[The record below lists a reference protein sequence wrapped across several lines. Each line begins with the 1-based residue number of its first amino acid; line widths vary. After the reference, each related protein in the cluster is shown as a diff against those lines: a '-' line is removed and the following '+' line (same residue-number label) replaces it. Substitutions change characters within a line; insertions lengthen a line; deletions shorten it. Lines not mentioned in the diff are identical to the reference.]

1 MSNEEN
7 LRAALQ
13 YLMSLEEHHDFF
25 EIYQKDKEIK
35 TSADIEDFFNAF
47 KAHMVEIGKW
57 NNELEI
63 TLKIIKEQSDIIKHQ
78 KTDSPIFSINKSRK
92 LDDSWII
99 EFQKEFQQCLTGDQ
113 FVEEIKP
120 RRYKTI
126 TENLILYG
134 VDGVKLSEV
143 YSKYSEFNHPF
154 VNYSVASVLY
164 NAKNFSSGLPILKE
178 GIKSIAS
185 YPNHYWNNEFGIEG
199 ASWMIGDLLY
209 LLGKLLDE
217 NNLRNEKIKL
227 LKLLYLYMSRYIC
240 MTQSNLKSVDFYS
253 NRARIVKGNYME
265 FIGIFWIGVN
275 PDIQFISDMYLAH
288 QTGMN
293 NGLPMF
299 TKPFDQFY
307 WDSMKMYRHGSH
319 IPNSSGGYQE
329 IEDRT
334 WMELVRDGE
343 IRSIMLAD
351 KLLKEFENYELNIS
365 NSTID
370 NIFSILAETKKDD
383 LENYIKK
390 INERKLNKT
399 ERNEN
404 N

>member
-1 MSNEEN
+1 
-7 LRAALQ
+7 
-13 YLMSLEEHHDFF
+13 
-25 EIYQKDKEIK
+25 
-35 TSADIEDFFNAF
+35 
-47 KAHMVEIGKW
+47 
-57 NNELEI
+57 
-63 TLKIIKEQSDIIKHQ
+63 
-78 KTDSPIFSINKSRK
+78 
-92 LDDSWII
+92 
-99 EFQKEFQQCLTGDQ
+99 
-113 FVEEIKP
+113 
-120 RRYKTI
+120 
-126 TENLILYG
+126 
-134 VDGVKLSEV
+134 
-143 YSKYSEFNHPF
+143 
-154 VNYSVASVLY
+154 
-164 NAKNFSSGLPILKE
+164 
-178 GIKSIAS
+178 
-185 YPNHYWNNEFGIEG
+185 
-199 ASWMIGDLLY
+199 
-209 LLGKLLDE
+209 
-217 NNLRNEKIKL
+217 
-227 LKLLYLYMSRYIC
+227 

-319 IPNSSGGYQE
+319 IPNSTGGYQE

-343 IRSIMLAD
+343 IRSIKLAD

-370 NIFSILAETKKDD
+370 NIFKILAETKKDD

-390 INERKLNKT
+390 ISESKLNKS

>member
-7 LRAALQ
+7 LRAALH
-13 YLMSLEEHHDFF
+13 YLMGLEEHHDFF
-25 EIYQKDKEIK
+25 ESYQKDKEIK
-35 TSADIEDFFNAF
+35 TSADLEAFFNAF
-47 KAHMVEIGKW
+47 KAHMNKIGKW

-63 TLKIIKEQSDIIKHQ
+63 TLKIIKEQTDIIKHQ
-78 KTDSPIFSINKSRK
+78 KTNSPIFSVNKSRK

-164 NAKNFSSGLPILKE
+164 NAKNFSNGLPILKE
-178 GIKSIAS
+178 GIKSIVS

-199 ASWMIGDLLY
+199 AAWMIGDLLY
-209 LLGKLLDE
+209 LLGRHLDE
-217 NNLRNEKIKL
+217 NNLRSEKIKL
-227 LKLLYLYMSRYIC
+227 LKLLFLYMSRYIC

-265 FIGIFWIGVN
+265 FIGIFWIGIN

-390 INERKLNKT
+390 ISERKLNKT
-399 ERNEN
+399 AE
-404 N
+404 

>member
-35 TSADIEDFFNAF
+35 TSADIEAFFNAF

-63 TLKIIKEQSDIIKHQ
+63 SLKILNEQSDIIKHQ
-78 KTDSPIFSINKSRK
+78 KTDSPIFSVNKSRK

-164 NAKNFSSGLPILKE
+164 NAKNFSNGLPILKE

-227 LKLLYLYMSRYIC
+227 LKLLFLYM
-240 MTQSNLKSVDFYS
+240 
-253 NRARIVKGNYME
+253 
-265 FIGIFWIGVN
+265 
-275 PDIQFISDMYLAH
+275 
-288 QTGMN
+288 
-293 NGLPMF
+293 
-299 TKPFDQFY
+299 TK
-307 WDSMKMYRHGSH
+307 
-319 IPNSSGGYQE
+319 
-329 IEDRT
+329 
-334 WMELVRDGE
+334 
-343 IRSIMLAD
+343 
-351 KLLKEFENYELNIS
+351 
-365 NSTID
+365 
-370 NIFSILAETKKDD
+370 
-383 LENYIKK
+383 
-390 INERKLNKT
+390 
-399 ERNEN
+399 
-404 N
+404 

>member
-7 LRAALQ
+7 LRAALHH
-13 YLMSLEEHHDFF
+13 LIGSEEHNGFF
-25 EIYQKDKEIK
+25 ESYQKDKEIK
-35 TSADIEDFFNAF
+35 TSADLEAFFNAF
-47 KAHMVEIGKW
+47 KTHMINIGKW

-63 TLKIIKEQSDIIKHQ
+63 TLSIIKEQSEIIKHQ
-78 KTDSPIFSINKSRK
+78 KADSPIFSFNKSRK
-92 LDDSWII
+92 LDDSWLI
-99 EFQKEFQQCLTGDQ
+99 EFQKEFQKCLAGDQ

-120 RRYKTI
+120 RQYKTI

-134 VDGVKLSEV
+134 VDGMKLSEV

-164 NAKNFSSGLPILKE
+164 NAKNFSNGLPILKE

-199 ASWMIGDLLY
+199 ASWLIGDLLY
-209 LLGKLLDE
+209 LLGNLLDE

-227 LKLLYLYMSRYIC
+227 LKLLFLYMSRYIC

-275 PDIQFISDMYLAH
+275 PDIQYISDMYLAH

-319 IPNSSGGYQE
+319 IPNSTGGYQE

-365 NSTID
+365 NSTIE
-370 NIFSILAETKKDD
+370 NIFRILAETKKDD

-390 INERKLNKT
+390 ISERKLNKS
-399 ERNEN
+399 E
-404 N
+404 

>member
-7 LRAALQ
+7 LRAALHH
-13 YLMSLEEHHDFF
+13 LIGVEEHDGFF
-25 EIYQKDKEIK
+25 ENYQKDKEIK
-35 TSADIEDFFNAF
+35 TSADLEAFFNAF
-47 KAHMVEIGKW
+47 KTHMLSKGKW

-78 KTDSPIFSINKSRK
+78 KADSPIFSVNKSRK
-92 LDDSWII
+92 LDDSWIF

-120 RRYKTI
+120 KRYKTI

-134 VDGVKLSEV
+134 VDGMKLSEV

-164 NAKNFSSGLPILKE
+164 NAKNFSNGLPILKE

-185 YPNHYWNNEFGIEG
+185 YPNHYWNNEFGVEG

-209 LLGKLLDE
+209 LLGSLLDE

-227 LKLLYLYMSRYIC
+227 LKLLFLYMSRYIC

-319 IPNSSGGYQE
+319 IPNSTGGYQE

-343 IRSIMLAD
+343 IRSIKLAD
-351 KLLKEFENYELNIS
+351 ILLKEFENYELNIS

-370 NIFSILAETKKDD
+370 NIFKILAETKKDD

-390 INERKLNKT
+390 ISESKLNKS
-399 ERNEN
+399 E
-404 N
+404 

>member
-7 LRAALQ
+7 LRAALHH
-13 YLMSLEEHHDFF
+13 LIGLEEHDGFF
-25 EIYQKDKEIK
+25 ESYQKDKEIK
-35 TSADIEDFFNAF
+35 TSADLEAFFNAF
-47 KAHMVEIGKW
+47 KTHMLSKGKW

-78 KTDSPIFSINKSRK
+78 KADSPIFSVNKSRK
-92 LDDSWII
+92 LDDSWIF

-120 RRYKTI
+120 KRYKTI

-134 VDGVKLSEV
+134 VDGMKLSEV

-164 NAKNFSSGLPILKE
+164 NAKNFSNGLPILKE

-185 YPNHYWNNEFGIEG
+185 YPNHYWNNEFGVEG

-209 LLGKLLDE
+209 LLGSLLDE

-227 LKLLYLYMSRYIC
+227 LKLLFLYMSRYIC

-319 IPNSSGGYQE
+319 IPNSTGGYQE

-343 IRSIMLAD
+343 IRSIKLAD

-370 NIFSILAETKKDD
+370 NIFKILAETKKDD

-390 INERKLNKT
+390 ISESKLNKS
-399 ERNEN
+399 E
-404 N
+404 